1 VTHQGF
7 SNRILVV
14 NVVNQALLTPLFS
27 SCCENETNAGRP
39 HDIPFIIEVNA
50 YASTFTTIC
59 VNGTFN

>member
-14 NVVNQALLTPLFS
+14 NGVNQALSTPLFS
-27 SCCENETNAGRP
+27 SCCENGTSAGRP
-39 HDIPFIIEVNA
+39 HDITFIINVNA
-50 YASTFTTIC
+50 DASSFTTIY